1 MGSGGTAPRGASRL
15 MIVGGL
21 ALAVL
26 TFVTWYDVAG
36 VQATAW
42 DALRR
47 SDVVIFAAGLVAA
60 ACGAWLGFGNVGPE
74 QRAVALIGGGAAA
87 IGALIVIV
95 RMVSPPG
102 DDTDLKIGIF
112 LALLAGGIAAIGGLI
127 ALSAQGPPAAP
138 RPSGPPPGER

>member
-1 MGSGGTAPRGASRL
+1 

-36 VQATAW
+36 VDANAW

-87 IGALIVIV
+87 VGALIVIL
-95 RMVSPPG
+95 RIVSPPG
-102 DDTDLKIGIF
+102 DDTDLKVGIF
-112 LALLAGGIAAIGGLI
+112 LALLAAVAAAVGGLI
-127 ALSAQGPPAAP
+127 ALGAQGPPAA
-138 RPSGPPPGER
+138 RTPSAPAPPGDR

>member
-1 MGSGGTAPRGASRL
+1 MGSGGTAPQGASWL

-36 VQATAW
+36 VQANAW

-74 QRAVALIGGGAAA
+74 QRAVGLIGAGAAA
-87 IGALIVIV
+87 VGALIVIL

-102 DDTDLKIGIF
+102 VDTDLKIGIF
-112 LALLAGGIAAIGGLI
+112 LALLAALIATIGGLI
-127 ALSAQGPPAAP
+127 ALAAKGPAVSSGPAAP
-138 RPSGPPPGER
+138 GDR

>member
-1 MGSGGTAPRGASRL
+1 

-36 VQATAW
+36 VESNAW

-60 ACGAWLGFGNVGPE
+60 SCGAWLGFGNVGPE

-87 IGALIVIV
+87 VGALIVIL

-102 DDTDLKIGIF
+102 DGDLKVGIF
-112 LALLAGGIAAIGGLI
+112 LALVAALIATIGGLI
-127 ALSAQGPPAAP
+127 ALAAKGPPAPAT
-138 RPSGPPPGER
+138 PSGPGPPGDR